1 MTTIRRITTRI
12 GSVSGHAVV
21 SWWAGLALSCSLAI
35 GCVATA
41 SPPPARGLVVSGPPP
56 PPIAETRSAPPTADA
71 TWVPGYWHWIGAQYA
86 WIPGH
91 WESAPPGANWYGP
104 RYVTTEGRHYYEPGQ
119 WQNGRS
125 GVPANA
131 NALR

>member
-1 MTTIRRITTRI
+1 MAAC
-12 GSVSGHAVV
+12 GVA
-21 SWWAGLALSCSLAI
+21 SLAI
-35 GCVATA
+35 GAMGCVATA
-41 SPPPARGLVVSGPPP
+41 SPPPSRALVVSGPPP

-104 RYVTTEGRHYYEPGQ
+104 RYVTTEGRYFYEPGQ
-119 WQNGRS
+119 WQQQPQRGS
-125 GVPANA
+125 PTIPPNA
-131 NALR
+131 NAIR